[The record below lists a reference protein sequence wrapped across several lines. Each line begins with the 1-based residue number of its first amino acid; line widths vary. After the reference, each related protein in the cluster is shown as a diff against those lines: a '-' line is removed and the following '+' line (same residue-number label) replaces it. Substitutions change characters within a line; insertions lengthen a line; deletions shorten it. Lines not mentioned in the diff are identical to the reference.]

1 MTETA
6 NLRKNFISNPTANGI
21 VFKGYKSGLTLI
33 IPEIGP
39 FETYMEE
46 LRNQLEQSKD
56 FFKGA
61 EITLKTGNRQLLDD
75 ERSFLFQLIKDAG
88 MTVQWK
94 TEELES
100 LKKDKK
106 TQPIDH
112 RNLIPSVT
120 IRKTVRSG
128 QRIEFDG
135 NILVM
140 GDVNPGAEIIASGD
154 ILVLG
159 KLRGTAH
166 AGAKGDRLAEIFAF
180 QIKPVQIRI
189 AGVYTRAPETE
200 REKEN
205 RYFRPEVAVIKDEQI
220 VVAKV
225 NQNYFNQKYKY

>member
-1 MTETA
+1 M
-6 NLRKNFISNPTANGI
+6 NSSNGI

-46 LRNQLEQSKD
+46 LRDHLNNSKD

-61 EITLKTGNRQLLDD
+61 KITLKTGSRQLL
-75 ERSFLFQLIKDAG
+75 EEEQASLLHLISDAG
-88 MTVQWK
+88 MTVQRK
-94 TEELES
+94 NDELEIV
-100 LKKDKK
+100 KKDKK
-106 TQPIDH
+106 KQPIDQG
-112 RNLIPSVT
+112 NLIPSVT

-135 NILVM
+135 NILIM
-140 GDVNPGAEIIASGD
+140 GDVNPGAEIVASGD

-166 AGAKGDRLAEIFAF
+166 AGAKGDQQAEIFAF
-180 QIKPVQIRI
+180 QIRPVQIRI
-189 AGVYTRAPETE
+189 AGVYTRAPEIE
-200 REKEN
+200 REKES
-205 RYFRPEVAVIKDEQI
+205 RFFRPEVAMIKDEQI
-220 VVAKV
+220 VVEKV

>member
-6 NLRKNFISNPTANGI
+6 NLRNKPNSNPANGI

-39 FETYMEE
+39 FDIYMDE
-46 LRNQLEQSKD
+46 LRNQLEKSKG

-61 EITLKTGNRQLLDD
+61 KITLKTGKRRLLDN
-75 ERSFLFQLIKDAG
+75 ERSFLFQLISDAG
-88 MTVQWK
+88 MTAQWK
-94 TEELES
+94 ADELLEPS
-100 LKKDKK
+100 KKDKK
-106 TQPIDH
+106 KQPIDH

-140 GDVNPGAEIIASGD
+140 GDVNPGAEIVASGD

-166 AGAKGDRLAEIFAF
+166 AGAKGDKMAEIFAF
-180 QIKPVQIRI
+180 QIRPVQIRI
-189 AGVYTRAPETE
+189 AEVYTRAPEME
-200 REKEN
+200 REKET
-205 RYFRPEVAVIKDEQI
+205 RYFRPEVAVIRDEQI
-220 VVAKV
+220 VVEKV

>member
-1 MTETA
+1 MTKTV
-6 NLRKNFISNPTANGI
+6 NLRKELNSNPPNGI

-39 FETYMEE
+39 FETYMDE
-46 LRNQLEQSKD
+46 LRNQLDQSKD

-61 EITLKTGNRQLLDD
+61 VITLKTGNRQLLDH
-75 ERSFLFQLIKDAG
+75 ERSFLFQLISDAG

-94 TEELES
+94 TDGLEPMKRE
-100 LKKDKK
+100 KKKE
-106 TQPIDH
+106 PIDQK
-112 RNLIPSVT
+112 NLIPSVT

-135 NILVM
+135 NILIM

-166 AGAKGDRLAEIFAF
+166 AGAKGDKAAEIFAF

-189 AGVYTRAPETE
+189 AEVYTRAPETE
-200 REKEN
+200 REKEP
-205 RYFRPEVAVIKDEQI
+205 RHFRPEAAMIRDEQI
-220 VVAKV
+220 VVEKV

>member
-6 NLRKNFISNPTANGI
+6 NMRKELNSNPSNGI

-39 FETYMEE
+39 FKTYMDD
-46 LRNQLEQSKD
+46 LRNHLDQSKD

-61 EITLKTGNRQLLDD
+61 KITLKTGNRQLLD
-75 ERSFLFQLIKDAG
+75 EEQAFLFQLISDAG
-88 MTVQWK
+88 MIVQRK
-94 TEELES
+94 VDELDS
-100 LKKDKK
+100 VRKDKK
-106 TQPIDH
+106 TQPIEQG
-112 RNLIPSVT
+112 NLISSIT

-128 QRIEFDG
+128 QRIEYDG

-154 ILVLG
+154 IIVLG

-166 AGAKGDRLAEIFAF
+166 AGAKGDKLAEVFAF
-180 QIKPVQIRI
+180 QIRPVQIRI
-189 AGVYTRAPETE
+189 AGVYTRAPEKE
-200 REKEN
+200 RENEA
-205 RYFRPEVAVIKDEQI
+205 RYLRPEVAMIKDEQI
-220 VVAKV
+220 VVEKV